1 MGLSATDEVFLD
13 RTLELAERGRRT
25 APPNPLV
32 GCVLVRDGAVVGE
45 GFHVRPGTGHAEV
58 VALAAA
64 GAAARGATAYVSL
77 EPCAHAG
84 RTPPCADALIAAG
97 VVRVVAAAGD
107 PYREVD
113 GAGFARL
120 RAAGVELEVVDPESR
135 IGLAARR
142 QNAGF
147 RTAVTLGR
155 PHVTYKAAVTLDGR
169 TASRTG
175 DARWISSPESR
186 ALVHE
191 WRAGAGAVLVGS
203 GTAIADD
210 ATLTARDCVPA
221 AERQPLR
228 VVVDRRVRL
237 PLASCLV
244 QTVAEGPVVVVV
256 APDAPAHRRA
266 ALEAA
271 GVETLAAASLADA
284 LRALAAREVQSVLCE
299 GGATLAGALLHDG
312 LIDRVALF
320 VAPRI
325 LGDPCAPGL
334 FGPALQPASIAEA
347 VAAMSVEPERVG
359 ADILLDAWVR
369 DPP

>member
-1 MGLSATDEVFLD
+1 MELTAADEAYLD

-25 APPNPLV
+25 AAPNPLV

-45 GFHVRPGTGHAEV
+45 GFHVRPGTAHAEV
-58 VALAAA
+58 VALTAA
-64 GAAARGATAYVSL
+64 GAAAQGATAYVSL

-97 VVRVVAAAGD
+97 VVRVVAAARD

-120 RAAGVELEVVDPESR
+120 GAAGVVVAVADPGSR

-147 RTAVTLGR
+147 RTAVSLGR

-191 WRAGAGAVLVGS
+191 WRAGVGAVLVGS

-210 ATLTARDCVPA
+210 ATLTARDCVPP

-228 VVVDRRVRL
+228 VVVDRRGRL
-237 PLASCLV
+237 PLASSLV
-244 QTVAEGPVVVVV
+244 RTVADGPVLVVVG
-256 APDAPAHRRA
+256 PDAPADHRA

-271 GVETLAAASLADA
+271 GVETAAAASLGDTLA
-284 LRALAAREVQSVLCE
+284 LLAQREVQSVLCE
-299 GGATLAGALLHDG
+299 GGATLAGALLRDG
-312 LIDRVALF
+312 LVDRVALF

-325 LGDPCAPGL
+325 LGDPGAPGL
-334 FGPALQPASIAEA
+334 FGAALQPASIGEA
-347 VAAMSVEPERVG
+347 LAAVSVEPERVG

>member
-1 MGLSATDEVFLD
+1 VGLTTTDEAYLD

-25 APPNPLV
+25 AAPNPEV

-45 GFHVRPGTGHAEV
+45 GFHVRPGTGHAEI

-64 GAAARGATAYVSL
+64 GDAARGATAYVSL

-97 VVRVVAAAGD
+97 VTRVVAAALD

-120 RAAGVELEVVDPESR
+120 RAAGVDVAVADPDSR
-135 IGLAARR
+135 IGVAARR

-147 RTAVTLGR
+147 RTAVSLGR

-169 TASRTG
+169 TASRSG
-175 DARWISSPESR
+175 DARWISGPESR
-186 ALVHE
+186 ARVHE
-191 WRAGAGAVLVGS
+191 WRAGVGAVLVGS

-210 ATLTARDCVPA
+210 ATLTARDCDPPP
-221 AERQPLR
+221 ERQPLR
-228 VVVDRRVRL
+228 VVIDRRARL
-237 PLASCLV
+237 PLASRLV
-244 QTVAEGPVVVVV
+244 QTVAEGPVLVFV
-256 APDAPAHRRA
+256 APDAPADRRA

-271 GVETLAAASLADA
+271 GVETVAAATLAAALG
-284 LRALAAREVQSVLCE
+284 ALAARDVQSVLCE

-312 LIDRVALF
+312 LIDRVAVF
-320 VAPRI
+320 VAPRV
-325 LGDPCAPGL
+325 LGDPGAPGL
-334 FGPALQPASIAEA
+334 FGAALEPATVAEA
-347 VAAMSVEPERVG
+347 LALASVEPERVG

>member
-1 MGLSATDEVFLD
+1 MGLSATDEAYLE
-13 RTLELAERGRRT
+13 RTLELAGHGRRT
-25 APPNPLV
+25 AAPNPVV

-45 GFHVRPGTGHAEV
+45 GFHVRPGTGHAEI

-64 GAAARGATAYVSL
+64 GGAARGATAYVSL

-84 RTPPCADALIAAG
+84 RTPPCADALVAAG
-97 VVRVVAAAGD
+97 VVRVVAAAHD

-120 RAAGVELEVVDPESR
+120 QAAGVQVTVADPRSR

-147 RTAVTLGR
+147 RTVVTTGR

-169 TASRTG
+169 TASRSG

-210 ATLTARDCVPA
+210 ATLTARDCVPP

-228 VVVDRRVRL
+228 VVFDRRARL
-237 PLASCLV
+237 PLASRLV
-244 QTVAEGPVVVVV
+244 RTAAEGTVLVVVG
-256 APDAPAHRRA
+256 PDAPVDRRT
-266 ALEAA
+266 ALETA
-271 GVETLAAASLADA
+271 GVETVVAATPGEALAL
-284 LRALAAREVQSVLCE
+284 LAARDVQTVLCE

-312 LIDRVALF
+312 LIDRIALF

-325 LGDPCAPGL
+325 LGDPGAPGL
-334 FGPALQPASIAEA
+334 FGAALQPATIDEA
-347 VAAMSVEPERVG
+347 LAAASVEPERVG